1 MEFGLPSGDA
11 SDGCPF
17 CKIKGCEDSKETE
30 NAIFS
35 WLDSNPS
42 VLHNY
47 IYSHASQNVVEDLVR
62 ASAFKISKIL
72 YPSQHRVSSVNSL
85 IASQEQLTDMPIRK
99 ISSSEFE
106 SLAFHPILSTGRDG
120 CQSFLASLSLLN
132 ASSRREHL
140 QEIPSE
146 SVSSEISGLPSNGS
160 SDQNEKL
167 EEKNSL
173 ADSFAE
179 FYSSDMFQ
187 ELVLDIWR
195 DSDLSSLCFKI
206 LRNACLLLNADR
218 ASLFL
223 VEINSSTGERF
234 LVSRLFDV
242 TAKSTFADVM
252 GKSSEM
258 ISLPFGVGIIGWVA
272 QAGEGVNISNVYEV
286 SLHLKLIIIF

>member
-1 MEFGLPSGDA
+1 MESDLPSNDA
-11 SDGCPF
+11 NHGCLF
-17 CKIKGCEDSKETE
+17 CKIKEHEDFEVVEKT
-30 NAIFS
+30 IFS

-42 VLHNY
+42 VLRNY
-47 IYSHASQNVVEDLVR
+47 IYSHASQNIVEDLVR

-72 YPSQHRVSSVNSL
+72 YPSQHCVSRVNSL
-85 IASQEQLTDMPIRK
+85 TTSQVKSTDMPIRK

-106 SLAFHPILSTGRDG
+106 SLAFHPILSTGQDG

-132 ASSRREHL
+132 ASPRSECL
-140 QEIPSE
+140 QKIPSDMI
-146 SVSSEISGLPSNGS
+146 SSEISSSQSKGS
-160 SDQNEKL
+160 SDRNEKL
-167 EEKNSL
+167 EGKNSL

-223 VEINSSTGERF
+223 VEVNSSTEERF

-242 TAKSTFADVM
+242 TAKSTFDDVM
-252 GKSSEM
+252 SKSSEM
-258 ISLPFGVGIIGWVA
+258 ISLPLGVGIIGWVA
-272 QAGEGVNISNVYEV
+272 QTGEGVNISNVYEV
-286 SLHLKLIIIF
+286 S